1 MLTRNEI
8 IGVFTEFFVDR
19 GHKLV
24 GSSSLVPKDDPTL
37 LFTSAGM
44 VQFKPYWSGD
54 IPLPFKR
61 AVSVQKCLRLSDIDE
76 VGKSPMHDTFFEM
89 LGNFSFGDY
98 FKGEAIAWGWEFL
111 TKILNIPENKL
122 WITVYPEDEE
132 SYNIWKNQIGIPEFR
147 IVKLKDNFWGPAGGT
162 GACGPDT
169 EIYYDRGEEYGAKLV
184 PGNEG
189 NRFIEVWNIVFPQFN
204 QLKDGTRTEL
214 KNRGVDTG
222 MGMER
227 LMMIL
232 EEKESIFDTTLFYPI
247 IEETQRI
254 SGVPYQKNV
263 PAYRIISDHIR
274 AIAFAICDGVYP
286 SNEGRGYVVRRL
298 LRRAT
303 IAGKKIGIEQPF
315 LYTLSGEV
323 VSRMKDVYPELG
335 EKEEEIGIIVKS
347 EEERFLRTMK
357 DGLRIFTD
365 ILEKQKSKGNNII
378 MGDDVFLLYD
388 TYGFPLELTEEFA
401 TLNGFKI
408 DKEGYEQYLNQQR
421 KRAKEKS
428 GFKNENK
435 APWNIIIEC
444 KSQFVRDRMET
455 KTEIIA
461 YREQGKKVEVI
472 LKETPFYAEMG
483 GQIGDKGIIEGAAFK
498 IYVEDTYPSPM
509 GNVHSGKMQGRF
521 HSGSVS
527 AVIDKKRRLSIM
539 KNHTATHL
547 LHAALRRILGTHIRQ
562 RGSYVGDTYFRFDF
576 THPEGLTER
585 EIRQIEELVNEK
597 IAVSLPVEIEEMPYQ
612 KAVEKGALA
621 FFGEKYGDVV
631 RVVKIG
637 DFSMELC
644 GGTHID
650 NTGLIGIFKI
660 RSEFSVAAG
669 IRRIEALTG
678 NHARQYLN
686 TVEEKALG
694 AARLLNTS
702 LNKLPEITEKMV
714 NRLKDSEKR
723 IQELENKIAEK
734 MGKDILQSKK
744 KIKNIGFIKVE
755 IDENPELLRKIA
767 AKLRMETNTI
777 GVLVSRKGEGIYI
790 ITFSSDEIKEKFPAR
805 RIANI
810 VGKIFNGGGGGRN
823 EIGEAGAKTDKDFQ
837 KKYDKIE
844 DKLYEEFFYQS

>member
-1 MLTRNEI
+1 VIFFYIPPMLTRDEI
-8 IGVFTEFFVDR
+8 IRVFTEFFVDR
-19 GHKLV
+19 GHKLIE
-24 GSSSLVPKDDPTL
+24 SSSLVPKDDPTL

-54 IPLPFKR
+54 APLPFKR

-98 FKGEAIAWGWEFL
+98 FKEEAIAWGWEFL
-111 TKILNIPENKL
+111 TKILHIPENKL
-122 WITVYPEDEE
+122 WITVHPDDEE
-132 SYNIWKNQIGIPEFR
+132 SYNIWKNQIGIPESK

-169 EIYYDRGEEYGAKLV
+169 EIYYDRGEEYGAKSV
-184 PGNEG
+184 PGDEG
-189 NRFIEVWNIVFPQFN
+189 DRFIEVWNIVFPQFN

-247 IEETQRI
+247 IEETARI
-254 SGVPYQKNV
+254 SGVPYKENI

-274 AIAFAICDGVYP
+274 AITFAICDGVYP

-303 IAGKKIGIEQPF
+303 IAGKKIGVEKPF

-323 VSRMKDVYPELG
+323 VSRMKDVYPEIG

-347 EEERFLRTMK
+347 EEERFLRTIK

-365 ILEKQKSKGNNII
+365 VLEKQKIKGNNII
-378 MGDDVFLLYD
+378 TGDDVFLLYD

-401 TLNGFKI
+401 ALNGFKI
-408 DKEGYEQYLNQQR
+408 DREGYEQCLNQQR
-421 KRAKEKS
+421 ERAKGKS
-428 GFKNENK
+428 RFKNESK
-435 APWNIIIEC
+435 TPWNTILEC
-444 KSQFVRDRMET
+444 KSQFIRDRMET
-455 KTEIIA
+455 ETEIAA
-461 YREQGKKVEVI
+461 YREQGEKIEVI
-472 LKETPFYAEMG
+472 LKETPFYGEVG
-483 GQIGDKGIIEGAAFK
+483 GQIGDKGIIEGAEFK
-498 IYVEDTYPSPM
+498 IYVEDTYLSPM
-509 GNVHSGKMQGRF
+509 GNIHSGKIQGAF
-521 HSGSVS
+521 HPGSVS
-527 AVIDKKRRLSIM
+527 AVVDRKRRLSIM

-547 LHAALRRILGTHIRQ
+547 LHAALRKILGTHIRQ

-585 EIRQIEELVNEK
+585 EIRQVDELVNEK
-597 IAVSLPVEIEEMPYQ
+597 IAESLPVEIEEMSYQ
-612 KAVEKGALA
+612 EAVEKGALA

-660 RSEFSVAAG
+660 KSEFSIAAG

-678 NHARQYLN
+678 YNAMQYLN
-686 TVEEKALG
+686 TMEERALET
-694 AARLLNTS
+694 ARLLNTS
-702 LNKLPEITEKMV
+702 SDKLPEITEKMV

-723 IQELENKIAEK
+723 VQELENKIAEK
-734 MGKDILQSKK
+734 MAKEILQSKI
-744 KIKNIGFIKVE
+744 KIGDINFIKVE

-767 AKLRMETNTI
+767 AKLRVETDAI
-777 GVLVSRKGEGIYI
+777 GVLISRKKENIYI
-790 ITFSSDEIKEKFPAR
+790 TAFSSDGAKEKFPAGK
-805 RIANI
+805 IANI
-810 VGKIFNGGGGGRN
+810 VGKIFNGGGGGRK
-823 EIGEAGAKTDKDFQ
+823 EIGEAGAKTDKDF
-837 KKYDKIE
+837 
-844 DKLYEEFFYQS
+844 